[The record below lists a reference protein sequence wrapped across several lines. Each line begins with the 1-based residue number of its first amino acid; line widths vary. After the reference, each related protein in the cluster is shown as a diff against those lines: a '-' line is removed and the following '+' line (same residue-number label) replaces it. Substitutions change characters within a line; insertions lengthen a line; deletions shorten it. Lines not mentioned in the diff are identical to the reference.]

1 MRIHPLANL
10 KIKQTVFQPLL
21 YAIILIPGI
30 CFDSHAQ
37 SGCTDPLANNFDAG
51 AIVNDGSCTYQASSI
66 SPVTSIPLA
75 ANLAET
81 SGLIKWNGNLWTHN
95 DNSDLNL
102 YSLDTIT
109 GAVVQSYPLTGTVNK
124 DWEEISQDSNYLYVG
139 DFGNNVNGNRTDL
152 QILRIEKNSLL
163 AQTPVIDTIFFSYSD
178 QTDFTPTGNNNT
190 DFDCEAFVVTSD
202 SIYLFTKQW
211 VSNKTTLY
219 VLPKIP
225 GTHIAQLKTTFN
237 VQGMI
242 TGAVLLQ
249 DERIISLCGYT
260 NFLQPFT
267 WLLYDFTGSEFFGA
281 NKRKISIPLP
291 FHQIEGI
298 TTSDGLTFYATNE
311 NFTIVSTPQKLHIFD
326 FTSYLSD
333 YLDGLWSNVMAP
345 SATETFLIYPNP
357 ATHTLYIKHNRQEKY
372 ILTNLSGETILSG
385 ILDSGISII
394 NIEELSSG
402 VYFLHAGGQKTV
414 VTIMN

>member
-1 MRIHPLANL
+1 MRQLLLMFTLSLFLFSYTFA
-10 KIKQTVFQPLL
+10 QP
-21 YAIILIPGI
+21 
-30 CFDSHAQ
+30 
-37 SGCTDPLANNFDAG
+37 GCTDPLANNYDAS
-51 AIVNDGSCTYQASSI
+51 ATLNDGSCTYQASSI

-75 ANLAET
+75 ANLSET

-109 GAVVQSYPLTGTVNK
+109 GVVVQPYPLTGTINQ
-124 DWEEISQDSNYLYVG
+124 DWEEVSQDSNYIYVG

-152 QILRIEKNSLL
+152 HILRIEKNSLL
-163 AQTPVIDTIFFSYSD
+163 VQAPVIDTIFFSYSD
-178 QTDFTPTGNNNT
+178 QVDFTPTGNNNT

-211 VSNKTTLY
+211 VSNKTSLY
-219 VLPKIP
+219 VLSKVP
-225 GTHIAQLKTTFN
+225 GNNVAELKTTFD

-249 DERIISLCGYT
+249 DKRIICLCGYN

-267 WLLYDFTGSEFFGA
+267 WLLYDFTGSEFFGG
-281 NKRKISIPLP
+281 NKRKVSIPLP
-291 FHQIEGI
+291 FHQMEGI

-333 YLDGLWSNVMAP
+333 YLDGLWSNV
-345 SATETFLIYPNP
+345 SATSAKELILLYPNP
-357 ATHTLYIKHNRQEKY
+357 ASHLIYIKHEKQENY
-372 ILTNLSGETILSG
+372 ILTNVSGETVLSG
-385 ILDSGISII
+385 ILEPGTSTI
-394 NIEELSSG
+394 NVEELTSG
-402 VYFLHAGGQKTV
+402 TYFLKTFSGKV
-414 VTIMN
+414 LVARID